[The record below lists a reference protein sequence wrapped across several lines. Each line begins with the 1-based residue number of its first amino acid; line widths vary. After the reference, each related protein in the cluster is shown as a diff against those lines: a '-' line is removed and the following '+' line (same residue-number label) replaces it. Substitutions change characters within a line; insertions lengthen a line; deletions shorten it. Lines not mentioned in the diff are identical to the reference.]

1 MRILYELENILLR
14 SKMAF
19 EKKDAV
25 DQIVIIFIIIAV
37 AAGIAGLLNFFGTN
51 TFLPIGLFNTNASIE
66 EIQRV
71 VEFV

>member
-1 MRILYELENILLR
+1 MRILYMLENILLR

-19 EKKDAV
+19 EKKEAV
-25 DQIVIIFIIIAV
+25 DQIVIICIIIAV
-37 AAGIAGLLNFFGTN
+37 AAGIAGLLYFFGTN

>member
-1 MRILYELENILLR
+1 MRILYKLENILLR

-37 AAGIAGLLNFFGTN
+37 AAGI
-51 TFLPIGLFNTNASIE
+51 
-66 EIQRV
+66 V
-71 VEFV
+71 